1 MNIFNAIKHAA
12 YKLKNNN
19 INSALLDSEILMS
32 KVLNK
37 DRMYLT
43 LYSKNELSD
52 KQYKNFQKLI
62 SNRSKGKPIAYLI
75 GSKSFWKYNFY
86 LNSNVLIPRPDTELI
101 IEQVLE
107 VYKNKKK
114 INFLEVG
121 TGSGCI
127 ILSDKKKIHLRLQNF
142 QHVSCQFLLLRLW
155 HNPLK
160 QIIYIF

>member
-1 MNIFNAIKHAA
+1 MNIDTAIKKAS
-12 YKLKNNN
+12 KDLKK
-19 INSALLDSEILMS
+19 NSIRSSILDSEILMS

-127 ILSDKKKIHLRLQNF
+127 ILS
-142 QHVSCQFLLLRLW
+142 V
-155 HNPLK
+155 LK
-160 QIIYIF
+160 EKESFFFVFY